1 LIQTKIKQSQDECKK
16 YEELINKNCKDK
28 DSCVSLLT
36 EKFDSTNY
44 DNENYPNYE
53 NYYYSDYLDEE
64 IISRKLEDMDIGN
77 YLMLNKY
84 LEYSENKKTAQI
96 KKKKDFDKDYYS
108 LNNLKIFIKV
118 LNLFNEKY
126 SHFISREE
134 AERKKIEDD
143 EIYRQNTN
151 EVEDFIKFFNK
162 LQESESKGKKQK
174 EKKDDKKKD
183 KKEYLQLSAK
193 ENHLS
198 DLFLDLENKYGEVYK
213 KILQE
218 FIKRQNNELSDL
230 LMKKIIAGIIDVNST
245 NKINIQQIK
254 EDEIFTFNI
263 PDKFSFINETFKSSY
278 RKIIDNNNYKAYNE
292 YVIDF
297 YSIEGRLTDLLLKNK
312 KLLNDDIFVFSYNN
326 ELFTN
331 EISNVVTTFK
341 DNYIQKNLTS
351 DDKVIIY
358 NFYDANKDNKDLHKK
373 IIEDFMA
380 LIRHLSINNEKNDD
394 PISEINSK
402 IENAL
407 SEEFLGIFRD
417 DDDNEEN
424 KKYKKKDLTVNK
436 TMAIFE
442 YFLIFIFDEIK
453 EDLEEYSLKFDDKK
467 LEKKT
472 KDELEKYFKKEEKN
486 DEETEDSKNKRIIN
500 KNNLALALK
509 WFMTLVLFDEKDKE
523 NKIKE
528 NKKNIIN
535 YLNAADLW
543 DKDTFKDNKFNAEL
557 GELKK
562 CNIQIN
568 KIIWLYDFLVEDQE
582 EEEAENAKKEI
593 LDYIEKNTEK
603 QPVEPPEPD
612 PPTESEPSESET
624 NEDDDGN
631 GDEGD

>member
-1 LIQTKIKQSQDECKK
+1 
-16 YEELINKNCKDK
+16 
-28 DSCVSLLT
+28 
-36 EKFDSTNY
+36 
-44 DNENYPNYE
+44 
-53 NYYYSDYLDEE
+53 
-64 IISRKLEDMDIGN
+64 
-77 YLMLNKY
+77 
-84 LEYSENKKTAQI
+84 
-96 KKKKDFDKDYYS
+96 
-108 LNNLKIFIKV
+108 
-118 LNLFNEKY
+118 
-126 SHFISREE
+126 
-134 AERKKIEDD
+134 
-143 EIYRQNTN
+143 
-151 EVEDFIKFFNK
+151 
-162 LQESESKGKKQK
+162 
-174 EKKDDKKKD
+174 
-183 KKEYLQLSAK
+183 
-193 ENHLS
+193 
-198 DLFLDLENKYGEVYK
+198 
-213 KILQE
+213 
-218 FIKRQNNELSDL
+218 
-230 LMKKIIAGIIDVNST
+230 
-245 NKINIQQIK
+245 
-254 EDEIFTFNI
+254 
-263 PDKFSFINETFKSSY
+263 
-278 RKIIDNNNYKAYNE
+278 
-292 YVIDF
+292 
-297 YSIEGRLTDLLLKNK
+297 LKNK
-312 KLLNDDIFVFSYNN
+312 KLLNDDIFEFSYNN

-331 EISNVVTTFK
+331 EISNIITTFK
-341 DNYIQKNLTS
+341 DNYIQKNLTP

-358 NFYDANKDNKDLHKK
+358 NFYDENKDNKDLHKK
-373 IIEDFMA
+373 IIGNFMA
-380 LIRHLSINNEKNDD
+380 LIRYLSINNEKNDD

-472 KDELEKYFKKEEKN
+472 KDELEKYFKEEKN
-486 DEETEDSKNKRIIN
+486 DEEKEDSKNKRIIN
-500 KNNLALALK
+500 INNLASALK

-582 EEEAENAKKEI
+582 EEAENAKKEI
-593 LDYIEKNTEK
+593 KDYIEKNTEK

-612 PPTESEPSESET
+612 DKSDSETSEPES
-624 NEDDDGN
+624 NEDDNGN
-631 GDEGD
+631 DDEGD